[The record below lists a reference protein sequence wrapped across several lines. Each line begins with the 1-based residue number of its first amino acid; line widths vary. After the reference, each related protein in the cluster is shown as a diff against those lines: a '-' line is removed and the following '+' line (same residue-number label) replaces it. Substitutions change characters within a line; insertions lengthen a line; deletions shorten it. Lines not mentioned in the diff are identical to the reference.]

1 MPHAEFRIRQFAIAF
16 RCRNLYVPSR
26 MEWHVL
32 YLKPRTEKKMAE
44 FSEKL
49 DFNYY
54 LPLRRET
61 KIYQRRKVTVDKPVF
76 PGYFFV
82 AFDHPGRL
90 ELLKTNNIVHIIEVL
105 DQRLFLEQLVQV
117 RRALRIDPELE
128 AIKGL
133 EKGKFVRITSGPFQ
147 GIEGCVVSLKSA
159 NMVRLNVDM
168 IGQAIEVEVDK
179 AYIESMD

>member
-1 MPHAEFRIRQFAIAF
+1 MIDSSPRDFNIAF
-16 RCRNLYVPSR
+16 LDCWLYVACR
-26 MEWHVL
+26 MKWHVI

-44 FSEKL
+44 FSKKL
-49 DFNYY
+49 GFNHY

-82 AFDHPGRL
+82 AFDHAGRV
-90 ELLKTNNIVHIIEVL
+90 ELLKTNNIVHIIDVL
-105 DQRLFLEQLVQV
+105 NQRQFLEQLVQV
-117 RRALRIDPELE
+117 RRALRVDPELE
-128 AIKGL
+128 AVKGL
-133 EKGKFVRITSGPFQ
+133 TRGKFVRITAGPFQ

-179 AYIESMD
+179 AYIESLD